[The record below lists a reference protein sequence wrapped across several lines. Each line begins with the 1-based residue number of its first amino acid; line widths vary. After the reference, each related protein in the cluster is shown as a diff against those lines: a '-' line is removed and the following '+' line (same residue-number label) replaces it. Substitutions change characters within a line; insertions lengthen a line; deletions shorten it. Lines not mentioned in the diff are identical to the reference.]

1 MIQLKDNIQVTIFI
15 AIAITGIASCAR
27 MAAEPEM
34 KLSGRFYEDS
44 MGEFGTMPV
53 YFLVFNEPCFIQRI
67 VINTKRPVK
76 NIDIYVRVEPEKWEL
91 VKQFKKPIEAA
102 TRINIAMRGDA
113 IRVRPKSITV
123 ASSYWGYDGEGYI
136 QGLEAFG
143 SPRR

>member
-1 MIQLKDNIQVTIFI
+1 MIRLNANIQVTVLIVI
-15 AIAITGIASCAR
+15 AIAGIVSCAR
-27 MAAEPEM
+27 MAAESEM
-34 KLSGRFYEDS
+34 KLLGRFYENS

-53 YFLVFNEPCFIQRI
+53 YFLVLNEPCFIQRI

-76 NIDIYVRVEPEKWEL
+76 NIDVFVRVEPENWKL
-91 VKQFKKPIEAA
+91 VKQFKKSVDAA

-113 IRVRPKSITV
+113 IRVRPKSMTV

-143 SPRR
+143 LPR